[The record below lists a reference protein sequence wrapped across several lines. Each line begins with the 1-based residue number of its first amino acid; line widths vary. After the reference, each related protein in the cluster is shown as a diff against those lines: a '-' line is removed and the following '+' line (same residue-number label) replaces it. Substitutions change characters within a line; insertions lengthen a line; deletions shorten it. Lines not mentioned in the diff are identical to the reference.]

1 MKRLMAVDENNVEY
15 QDNGQR
21 AIFFARGVLETVKK
35 LRWYP
40 DIIHCQGWMT
50 SIIPILIKKSYND
63 EPAFTHTKVI
73 TSLFSNEMKGSLGN
87 NFKKSLEYKNIKTTT
102 LKDFNDDFNY
112 TELEKLAVAYSD
124 GVIEGSQKI
133 NKELLDFTTS
143 KNLPLLKYP
152 GEDFLNAYKDF
163 YEKVYPTKE

>member
-1 MKRLMAVDENNVEY
+1 
-15 QDNGQR
+15 
-21 AIFFARGVLETVKK
+21 
-35 LRWYP
+35 
-40 DIIHCQGWMT
+40 
-50 SIIPILIKKSYND
+50 
-63 EPAFTHTKVI
+63 
-73 TSLFSNEMKGSLGN
+73 
-87 NFKKSLEYKNIKTTT
+87 LEYKNIKATT

-133 NKELLDFTTS
+133 NKELLDFAAS
-143 KNLPLLKYP
+143 KNLPFLKYP